1 MRSRLVLFDV
11 DGTLVDT
18 AGAGR
23 LAIERAFSQI
33 FGDDWEPSLAAG
45 VRFGGMTDPSIFRA
59 MADAA
64 RIRPERVESQRAG
77 LENAYLRA
85 LAEELGRPDP
95 RRRIL
100 PGVVPL
106 LEELES
112 RDGVYLGLLTGNIE
126 EGARRK
132 LAPFGLNRFFSCGG
146 FGSDHHDRGSVARTA
161 RENVS
166 AATGIS
172 FSPAEVAVVG
182 DTEHDVSCARSN
194 GFRAV
199 AVETGWAT
207 REALRAS
214 CPDALL
220 PDLSDRSRV
229 MVALQLDDGAD

>member
-23 LAIERAFSQI
+23 RAIERAFAEV
-33 FGDDWEPSLAAG
+33 FGDDWEPSRAAE
-45 VRFGGMTDPSIFRA
+45 VRFGGMTDPLIFRA
-59 MADAA
+59 MAAA
-64 RIRPERVESQRAG
+64 AGIPPHRLESRRTL
-77 LENAYLRA
+77 LEETYLRA
-85 LAEELGRPDP
+85 LDEDLGRPDP
-95 RRRIL
+95 RRRSL

-106 LEELES
+106 LEELE
-112 RDGVYLGLLTGNIE
+112 RRAGVHLGLLTGNIE
-126 EGARRK
+126 LGARRK
-132 LAPFGLNRFFSCGG
+132 LAPFGLNRFFPSGG
-146 FGSDHHDRGSVARTA
+146 FGSDHEDRGRVARA
-161 RENVS
+161 AWENLS

-172 FSPAEVAVVG
+172 FSRAEVAVIG
-182 DTEHDVSCARSN
+182 DTEHDVACARSN

-214 CPDALL
+214 QPDALL

-229 MVALQLDDGAD
+229 MSALQLDAG